1 LKYATII
8 SYLDPKPS
16 DIDIIEAT
24 KYNFPISIQGTML
37 SMQLTSIGEALDLLK
52 KDRNYGDP
60 GNVQ

>member
-1 LKYATII
+1 
-8 SYLDPKPS
+8 
-16 DIDIIEAT
+16 
-24 KYNFPISIQGTML
+24 ML